1 MSDTNDTNVVQV
13 TGRGSKVD
21 LTIDDAISF
30 DEVEKGLHGH
40 LLGNSYLYSSG
51 TITVNVGR
59 RMLEKEQLTK
69 IKELLERESGV
80 TVSSFWCLP
89 EVLQQALSES
99 VGFGVR
105 LAAEE
110 PRRAPQPREIVHNDP
125 AWLPS
130 TPEPNDA
137 APPGFDKRKAHLREP
152 QIGAAFSEG
161 PVTPN
166 RVEPAT
172 EFPEDQPD
180 PVPEIEAANSAENV
194 ANGDGP
200 PAADFETGETGPSTE
215 TALPVQSAMPGF
227 GVSAR
232 PPGADAEVPPEPSA
246 GKPASPGSQPTVG
259 PASLSRAQAKPATN
273 GLNRGNEALL
283 IKTNCRSGEVI
294 RYSGDVVVLADVN
307 PGAEIIADGDILVF
321 GRLRGF
327 AHAGAGGDEQATIVA
342 SQLESYRLQIGPHVG
357 IEPGNKNQSKS
368 NRASPKIAYVRRRSV
383 FVAPY
388 VGRFGG
394 YNGGILYDG

>member
-1 MSDTNDTNVVQV
+1 MSDTNVVQV
-13 TGRGSKVD
+13 TGRGSNVD

-30 DEVEKGLHGH
+30 DEVEMGLRGH
-40 LLGNSYLYSSG
+40 LLGNSSLYSSG

-80 TVSSFWCLP
+80 TVSSFWCPP
-89 EVLQQALSES
+89 EVLQNALSES

-105 LAAEE
+105 FAAEE

-125 AWLPS
+125 AWLPKTPDQNGS
-130 TPEPNDA
+130 PPRGSGKSKAYLPEP
-137 APPGFDKRKAHLREP
+137 
-152 QIGAAFSEG
+152 QVGAAFSEV
-161 PVTPN
+161 PVPPN

-172 EFPEDQPD
+172 ELPGDQPD
-180 PVPEIEAANSAENV
+180 PAPDIDAPNTAGEVV
-194 ANGDGP
+194 AQDG
-200 PAADFETGETGPSTE
+200 S
-215 TALPVQSAMPGF
+215 
-227 GVSAR
+227 
-232 PPGADAEVPPEPSA
+232 PGADFVTVETPPSTDAAPPVA
-246 GKPASPGSQPTVG
+246 APPI
-259 PASLSRAQAKPATN
+259 SRAQAKPATK

-357 IEPGNKNQSKS
+357 IDPGNKKQPKA
-368 NRASPKIAYVRRRSV
+368 NRTSPKIAYVRRRSV

-388 VGRFGG
+388 AGRFGG